1 MGTDWLRQLKG
12 RLASGEWLTYTP
24 EGEPEGV
31 LRGVLVNQTRR
42 MGLIYQQ
49 PGEDR
54 YVQIFLN
61 PDGTRE
67 DAVWSPADSR
77 EPEVYTEEEMSAV
90 EQHIQNAFGKFETSR
105 RNWRS
110 TNWSGRS
117 WPSPCRRTGNWIR
130 NP

>member
-1 MGTDWLRQLKG
+1 MTGAGLPKRGTDWRRQLKG
-12 RLASGEWLTYTP
+12 RLAGGEWLPYPP

-31 LRGVLVNQTRR
+31 LRGVLVNKTRR

-67 DAVWSPADSR
+67 DAVWSSAGSR
-77 EPEVYTEEEMSAV
+77 EPEVYNEEEMSAV
-90 EQHIQNAFGKFETSR
+90 EQHIQNAFGKFETVFH
-105 RNWRS
+105 
-110 TNWSGRS
+110 
-117 WPSPCRRTGNWIR
+117 
-130 NP
+130 